1 MFNEKREEEFYEL
14 VGQGICPQC
23 GSYLVIRNGKYG
35 EFFECSNFPHCR
47 FTFNYDENN

>member
-1 MFNEKREEEFYEL
+1 M
-14 VGQGICPQC
+14 CPQC